1 MLWLVFSLGAA
12 ISVALKN
19 VWTRSFAASIEERTM
34 VLATFFITATL
45 GLGYVAATG
54 VPTISTPFIWSVLLV
69 SFIDAAAVTTLT
81 RTIFISEL
89 SDAYPLVALT
99 PVFTLGTS
107 FLLLGELPS
116 LLGLAGVIV
125 IVVGAYLM
133 RVEGAQEG
141 VFKPFR
147 LLFEDT
153 GARYMMLTAL
163 LFSLMGPLFKAAA
176 RASSPGVALTT
187 SQWLTTVWLA
197 LFYLYRGTFRKT
209 VREIR
214 RHFWALAGL
223 SVTNFAQAILT
234 FLAFELTFVA
244 YVASV
249 KRTGILFTVLFG
261 YLAFKERGALR
272 GAASALVMLAGV
284 ILVSFGG
291 GTR

>member
-1 MLWLVFSLGAA
+1 MLWLAFALSSALFVG
-12 ISVALKN
+12 LKN
-19 VWTRSFAASIEERTM
+19 VWTRSFAETVEQRTM
-34 VLATFFITATL
+34 VLATFFFTGLL
-45 GLGYVAATG
+45 GLVYVAATG
-54 VPTISTPFIWSVLLV
+54 IPEIGGPFIWSVLVV
-69 SFIDAAAVTTLT
+69 SLIDAVAVTTLT
-81 RTIFISEL
+81 RTIFISDL

-107 FLLLGELPS
+107 FLLLGETPS
-116 LLGLAGVIV
+116 LIGLAGVIV

-133 RVEGAQEG
+133 RIEGAQEG
-141 VFKPFR
+141 VFKPFK
-147 LLFEDT
+147 LLFKDA

-163 LFSLMGPLFKAAA
+163 LFSLMGPLFKTAAQ
-176 RASSPGVALTT
+176 ASSPGVALST
-187 SQWLTTVWLA
+187 SQWVTTLWLT
-197 LFYLYRGTFRKT
+197 LFYLYRGTFRGT

-249 KRTGILFTVLFG
+249 KRLGILFTVLFG

-272 GAASALVMLAGV
+272 GAAAGLVMLAGV
-284 ILVSFGG
+284 VLVSFG
-291 GTR
+291 

>member
-1 MLWLVFSLGAA
+1 
-12 ISVALKN
+12 
-19 VWTRSFAASIEERTM
+19 M
-34 VLATFFITATL
+34 VLASFFITAAL

-116 LLGLAGVIV
+116 LLGLAGVLV

-133 RVEGAQEG
+133 RVEGDQEG

-147 LLFEDT
+147 LLFEDP

-163 LFSLMGPLFKAAA
+163 LFSLMGPLFKTAAQ
-176 RASSPGVALTT
+176 ASSPGVALTT

-197 LFYLYRGTFRKT
+197 LFYLYRGTFRGT

-261 YLAFKERGALR
+261 YLAFGEKGALR
-272 GAASALVMLAGV
+272 GAGAGLVMLAGV